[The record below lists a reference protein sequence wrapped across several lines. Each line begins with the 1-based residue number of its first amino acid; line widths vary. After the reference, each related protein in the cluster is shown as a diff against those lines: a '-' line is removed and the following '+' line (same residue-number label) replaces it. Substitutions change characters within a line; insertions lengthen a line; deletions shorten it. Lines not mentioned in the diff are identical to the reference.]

1 MRFEWSPEALRDI
14 ARLHRFLR
22 SKNPR
27 AADRAVATIRA
38 SLGLLLDFPEAGRM
52 AADLNIDHRELLVPF
67 SDGGYVV
74 AYTIRDDV
82 IEVLDI
88 RHRAK
93 PATDP
98 PA

>member
-1 MRFEWSPEALRDI
+1 MRLEWSPEALRDI
-14 ARLHRFLR
+14 ERLYRFLS

-27 AADRAVATIRA
+27 AADRVVVTIRA

-52 AADLNIDHRELLVPF
+52 ATDLAIDHRELLVPF

-82 IEVLDI
+82 IEIIDI
-88 RHRAK
+88 RHQREAGS
-93 PATDP
+93 
-98 PA
+98 